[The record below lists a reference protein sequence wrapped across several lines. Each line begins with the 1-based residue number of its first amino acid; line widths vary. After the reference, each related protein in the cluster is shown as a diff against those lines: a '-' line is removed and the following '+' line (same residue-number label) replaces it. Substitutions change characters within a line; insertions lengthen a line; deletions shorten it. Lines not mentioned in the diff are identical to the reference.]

1 MFTQPTLAESFFK
14 GVHGVLESNEQY
26 VHHVTHGVS
35 PLNSAQRAALAA
47 AEQQERMEE
56 AAGDVLMHP
65 SETPVMLE
73 NLPSLCRDA
82 VVSIHT
88 FNPCN
93 ANTVGGGIGLTR
105 VGFDIKPPLQ
115 STEGGPVA
123 GNQALQSGHTPCT
136 LTLKIPAPPKLIQP
150 PVTTAGRFT
159 PAP

>member
-1 MFTQPTLAESFFK
+1 MASKTEKPMAMKAFPVFK

-26 VHHVTHGVS
+26 VHHVTHGAS

-73 NLPSLCRDA
+73 NLPSSCRAA

-93 ANTVGGGIGLTR
+93 ANTVGGGHWPDKGW
-105 VGFDIKPPLQ
+105 F
-115 STEGGPVA
+115 
-123 GNQALQSGHTPCT
+123 
-136 LTLKIPAPPKLIQP
+136 
-150 PVTTAGRFT
+150 
-159 PAP
+159 

>member
-1 MFTQPTLAESFFK
+1 MLRPQHSRAHLIVQMQAMRTWARPAVALNTAWARGMASKTEKPMAMKAFPVFK

-26 VHHVTHGVS
+26 VHHVTHGAP
-35 PLNSAQRAALAA
+35 PLNSAQRAARAA

-73 NLPSLCRDA
+73 NLPSLCRAA

-93 ANTVGGGIGLTR
+93 NANTVGGG
-105 VGFDIKPPLQ
+105 
-115 STEGGPVA
+115 
-123 GNQALQSGHTPCT
+123 AL
-136 LTLKIPAPPKLIQP
+136 A
-150 PVTTAGRFT
+150 
-159 PAP
+159 